1 MWKTQ
6 KSNRADFSNS
16 KGILLVSMPDHF
28 GIFTLLSKQW
38 LLSSGILLIPSSCL
52 VSQTTSLFT
61 TDSSSNF
68 TSRHLAPDLVPP
80 SHLSPLEKPVW
91 LTWVLMPHGI
101 SPSCTIHKK
110 FNISKTNSNI
120 VKPNPY
126 PLVLY
131 LKLKAQPEFIESPQP
146 PSPSSLIFSHQKIH
160 E

>member
-16 KGILLVSMPDHF
+16 KGIILVSMPDHF
-28 GIFTLLSKQW
+28 CIFTLLSKQW
-38 LLSSGILLIPSSCL
+38 PLSSGILLIPSSCL
-52 VSQTTSLFT
+52 VSQPTSLFT

-68 TSRHLAPDLVPP
+68 TSRHSAPALVPP

-110 FNISKTNSNI
+110 FTSL
-120 VKPNPY
+120 KPTQI
-126 PLVLY
+126 LL
-131 LKLKAQPEFIESPQP
+131 SPTHTHL
-146 PSPSSLIFSHQKIH
+146 SFT
-160 E
+160 